1 MLKRQSIS
9 QTGFAAGALMNFA
22 SAWAFYLATVF
33 VHASA
38 TQGRGD
44 GVFFAFAR
52 YALGFGL
59 FGVLYAGRFRAP
71 ARASV
76 KFIALRAI
84 FNVAAVFCF
93 YRSVEL
99 GDPAR
104 ANVLNMT
111 YPLFVAMV
119 AGPLLQEKLS
129 AAVWALI
136 GLSVCGI
143 LMTLHEP
150 GEALFSLQA
159 GNLWGLASAALAG
172 VSVASLR
179 GAALASDTTEIL
191 FWMFGIGALALS
203 PALAPAL
210 QSAETI
216 DWVALGAASAL
227 GVVGQWLLTL
237 SYRSLDAAAGSVI
250 STTRI
255 PIALIMGWFWL
266 GNPINPVTAVGAA
279 LITACNVLLAIKAK
293 RGKSGAAPGQT
304 SERL

>member
-9 QTGFAAGALMNFA
+9 RTGFAAGALMNFA
-22 SAWAFYLATVF
+22 SAWAFYLATVV
-33 VHASA
+33 VHGSA
-38 TQGRGD
+38 VAGRGE
-44 GVFFAFAR
+44 GVIFAFAR

-59 FGVLYAGRFRAP
+59 FAILYAGRFRAP
-71 ARASV
+71 DRASV
-76 KFIALRAI
+76 KFIALRAV
-84 FNVAAVFCF
+84 FNVAAVYCF

-104 ANVLNMT
+104 ANILNMT
-111 YPLFVAMV
+111 YPLFVAIV
-119 AGPLLQEKLS
+119 AGPLLKERLS
-129 AAVWALI
+129 LDVWALV
-136 GLSVCGI
+136 GVSVCGI
-143 LMTLHEP
+143 LMTLYEP
-150 GEALFSLQA
+150 GEDLFSLQA
-159 GNLWGLASAALAG
+159 ANLWGLASAALAG

-191 FWMFGIGALALS
+191 FWMFGIGVLALS

-210 QSAETI
+210 QTAPAL

-227 GVVGQWLLTL
+227 GVAGQWLLTV

-255 PIALIMGWFWL
+255 PIALIMGWLWL
-266 GNPINPVTAVGAA
+266 GAPIQLMTALGAA

-293 RGKSGAAPGQT
+293 RGNSGAAPGQT